1 MSGFAD
7 FLVNHHV
14 PQAVTSTEQ
23 PKGEDIFESNVSSDV
38 INLSAWEG
46 VVFIVTKLAGAT
58 GTATATINSCDN
70 VTPSTATAVAF
81 RYRYSTTPDT
91 FTAWADAT
99 SSGVAITAGAD
110 EVWEFAI
117 ASSDLYKGTATAPV
131 NDQYVRL
138 VLTET
143 ESTAVDGSV
152 ATILYG
158 PKYGH
163 EIPGTVLT

>member
-14 PQAVTSTEQ
+14 PQLVTSTQQ
-23 PKGEDIFESNVSSDV
+23 PKGEDMFENNITSD
-38 INLSAWEG
+38 IANLSAWEG
-46 VVFIVTKLAGAT
+46 ALFIVTKLAGAT
-58 GTATATINSCDN
+58 GTATATMESCDT
-70 VTPSTATAVAF
+70 VSPGTATAVAF
-81 RYRYSTTPDT
+81 KYRYSTTPDT

-117 ASSDLYKGTATAPV
+117 ASSELYKGTATAPV
-131 NDQYVRL
+131 NDNYVRL
-138 VLTET
+138 KLTET
-143 ESTAVDGSV
+143 DSTAVDGSV
-152 ATILYG
+152 VTILYG

-163 EIPGTVLT
+163 EIPTTVLT